1 MFESICFML
10 KLPYNRALG
19 LYVKYR
25 FEAHQSHMRAA
36 AFELCRQALVRFGIA
51 YTRHNISFSLTL
63 LVSNF
68 FRI

>member
-25 FEAHQSHMRAA
+25 FEAKKLLTAA
-36 AFELCRQALVRFGIA
+36 IFVMPPKNL
-51 YTRHNISFSLTL
+51 Y
-63 LVSNF
+63 
-68 FRI
+68 